1 LYLKSALTA
10 RSGCP
15 GGAPLNRKR
24 ATVRVVTEALK
35 QPSRP
40 APTPRAVLNE
50 LFVLLEEYAPTWY
63 TEELH
68 DRAKAALSSEE
79 K

>member
-1 LYLKSALTA
+1 
-10 RSGCP
+10 
-15 GGAPLNRKR
+15 LNRKR
-24 ATVRVVTEALK
+24 ATVRVVTETLK

-40 APTPRAVLNE
+40 APTPRAVLKE
-50 LFVLLEEYAPTWY
+50 LFELLEEYAPTWY

-68 DRAKAALSSEE
+68 DRAKGALSSEE